1 MLNNTNLNKM
11 MRLFTVLMLVSAI
24 VTTQVEAQS
33 PGTGQYSAANSIS
46 RDIMRS
52 TTKRGVEQVGRYG
65 TDNALGQKLYIPPL
79 PGDQSFTDSSNDP
92 MKYLAGENK
101 SVPDFGANE
110 RESVSITLPALKG
123 LNQILDS
130 SVTKDLLKQLTASEA
145 AVLMQTYMMV
155 ENGAATG
162 FMGSMN
168 IGTGLMS
175 NLLQSQD
182 YQLKLMEITDDTGKM
197 REAYV
202 KRLANLMQNQQYQD
216 VWPAAL
222 YMASGDDGKAPTV
235 KMKNLNEGGSP
246 FSLDTLPY
254 ESNFAG
260 PPNPNKRR
268 LSEMLFA
275 KSTPSSSSMTG
286 GSSAYKNEKIEQLR
300 SDFTELVGDVS
311 LLLENKGNS
320 KTARV
325 VKLEFI
331 APQLD
336 QDGKRRGVA
345 ATNWEEVKMVWEN
358 INSILGDLCEW
369 KKENSNPTKQVFKME
384 TSATT
389 KDIGKDNGFGS
400 PWELASSPDI
410 PLTIN
415 VLEQLYTMIQKD
427 RPQEELNCSELRL
440 TANDIPDEGQAPD
453 PANLNDCKDGAGCLR
468 NRVILH
474 LAFLTARSRTLH
486 TYRSL
491 YSISKRFATEPFYDD
506 LVERVFARA
515 FAGMNI
521 DQELAANR
529 ARYGE
534 FISFMAAL
542 AQGDSGAGA
551 FFRPG
556 STDSAQPGNGGFASK

>member
-1 MLNNTNLNKM
+1 MLNNAKLTIVA
-11 MRLFTVLMLVSAI
+11 RFFTVFVLFA
-24 VTTQVEAQS
+24 VTLTTAVEAQS
-33 PGTGQYSAANSIS
+33 PATGQYSAANSIS

-65 TDNALGQKLYIPPL
+65 TDNALGQKLYLPPL
-79 PGDQSFTDSSNDP
+79 PGDQSFTDSSDEP
-92 MKYLAGENK
+92 TKFLAGENN
-101 SVPDFGANE
+101 SVPDFGANK
-110 RESVSITLPALKG
+110 RENVSITLPALKG

-130 SVTKDLLKQLTASEA
+130 SVTKNLLKQMTASES

-175 NLLQSQD
+175 NLLQAQD
-182 YQLKLMEITDDTGKM
+182 YQLKLMDITDDTGKM
-197 REAYV
+197 KEAYV
-202 KRLANLMQNQQYQD
+202 KRLAGLMQNQKYQD

-222 YMASGDDGKAPTV
+222 YMASGEDGQAPAV
-235 KMKNLNEGGSP
+235 KMMDLQEGSKP
-246 FSLDTLPY
+246 FDLSTLPY

-260 PPNPNKRR
+260 PPDPNQRL

-275 KSTPSSSSMTG
+275 TGNAAGGQST
-286 GSSAYKNEKIEQLR
+286 YKNEKIVELR
-300 SDFTELVGDVS
+300 DDFTKLVGDVS
-311 LLLENKGNS
+311 LKLENQGSS
-320 KTARV
+320 KNARKV
-325 VKLEFI
+325 TLGFI
-331 APQLD
+331 APQAD
-336 QDGKRRGVA
+336 PEGRRGVA

-358 INSILGDLCEW
+358 INSILADLCDW
-369 KKENSNPTKQVFKME
+369 KKNNPNSSKKVFEME

-389 KDIGKDNGFGS
+389 QDIGKDNGLGS
-400 PWELASSPDI
+400 PWELASGPDI

-415 VLEQLYTMIQKD
+415 VIEQIYTMIQKD
-427 RPQEELNCSELRL
+427 RPQEELTCDELRL
-440 TANDIPDEGQAPD
+440 TVDQIPDAGQAVD
-453 PANLNDCKDGAGCLR
+453 PKNFNDCKNGAGCLR

-491 YSISKRFATEPFYDD
+491 YSISKRFATEPFYDE

-521 DQELAANR
+521 DQELADNR

-534 FISFMAAL
+534 FVSFMAQI
-542 AQGDSGAGA
+542 AQGETGAGA

-556 STDSAQPGNGGFASK
+556 STDSAQPGNGGFASN